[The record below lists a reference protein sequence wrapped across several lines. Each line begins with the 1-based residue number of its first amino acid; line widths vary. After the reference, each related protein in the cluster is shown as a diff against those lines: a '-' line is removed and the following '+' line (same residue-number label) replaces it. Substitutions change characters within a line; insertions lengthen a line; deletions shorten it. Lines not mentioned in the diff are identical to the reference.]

1 MAEENNTI
9 EKKPR
14 LDVVEH
20 TCNTSTWEDEAVE
33 SWVLGQPELP
43 RKTLSWTKEE
53 EREEKGEVEE
63 KEEEKGEE

>member
-1 MAEENNTI
+1 
-9 EKKPR
+9 
-14 LDVVEH
+14 VVEH